1 MPKTESKKNLVMGSI
16 FLAVFMLTQ
25 ICFGDYFVGWKD
37 NIVDVVSLIFM
48 AFSLMWF
55 FPQKEIKVIK
65 VERKKVFG
73 KSFILV
79 VVATVILIPLTL
91 WLGISF
97 FENKKFYITSLLII
111 AECFLPFVF
120 LFEKRKPSARE
131 IVIISVL
138 TALAVAG
145 RSAFFMVA
153 SFKPVLALIIIT
165 GVAFGGET
173 GFLVGAVTAFVSNF
187 FFGHGPWTPWQ
198 MFALA
203 FSGFLAGF
211 IFDMGVLKK
220 TRLTLSVFGAFAA
233 IFIYGAIMNVASV
246 FTMYSEVS
254 KEMLISAFILGL
266 PMDAI
271 HAASTFIFLWFISE
285 AMISKLERIKIKY
298 GLIKK

>member
-1 MPKTESKKNLVMGSI
+1 MPRTENRKNLVMGSI
-16 FLAVFMLTQ
+16 FLLLYLLTQ
-25 ICFGDYFVGWKD
+25 ICFGDYFVGWKN

-65 VERKKVFG
+65 VERNKVFG

-91 WLGISF
+91 WLGTSF

-165 GVAFGGET
+165 GVVFGGET

-203 FSGFLAGF
+203 FSGFLA
-211 IFDMGVLKK
+211 DRV
-220 TRLTLSVFGAFAA
+220 
-233 IFIYGAIMNVASV
+233 
-246 FTMYSEVS
+246 
-254 KEMLISAFILGL
+254 
-266 PMDAI
+266 
-271 HAASTFIFLWFISE
+271 
-285 AMISKLERIKIKY
+285 
-298 GLIKK
+298 